1 MDKGKRRVVID
12 PGHGGKDPGAVGLG
26 LQEKEVVLHLAQHVR
41 RALGGYEVDVLL
53 TREADEWVSLD
64 ERARRANEAD
74 ADLFVSLHC
83 NAGGGQGFESYVH
96 PAAPERTRAIR
107 EVLHRR
113 VMAFLAS
120 YGIRDR
126 GQKEA
131 NFAVLRKTKMPAVL
145 LENLFLDHPRENALL
160 REEAFRKD
168 LAQAIAAGIAQAL
181 GLARREAQPPGTG
194 QNPSPAPPSSPAGPA
209 EEVAEWAREAVAWVK
224 AKGWMQDYPDGTFRP
239 KQPVTREELAVVLYR
254 ILGGARDDQ

>member
-41 RALGGYEVDVLL
+41 RELGAYEVDVLL
-53 TREADEWVSLD
+53 TREADERVSLE
-64 ERARRANEAD
+64 ERVRMANRVN

-96 PAAPERTRAIR
+96 PAAPERTRVIR
-107 EVLHRR
+107 DVLHFR
-113 VMAFLAS
+113 VMAFLAP

-126 GQKEA
+126 GRKEA
-131 NFAVLRKTKMPAVL
+131 NFFVLRETKMPAVL
-145 LENLFLDHPRENALL
+145 LETLFLDHPREHALL
-160 REEAFRKD
+160 RDEAFRKE
-168 LAQAIAAGIAQAL
+168 LAQAIAAGIAQAMAL
-181 GLARREAQPPGTG
+181 SRRELQPPGTG
-194 QNPSPAPPSSPAGPA
+194 HTLPPEAPPSFSQPT
-209 EEVAEWAREAVAWVK
+209 EDVAEWAREAVEWVK
-224 AKGWMQDYPDGTFRP
+224 AKGWMTGFPDGTFRP

-254 ILGGARDDQ
+254 ILGRARDDQ

>member
-53 TREADEWVSLD
+53 TRETDEWVSLD

-181 GLARREAQPPGTG
+181 GWRAAKPNRRVQGKTRRRRHLPRRRSPRRGRGMGARSRRVGEG
-194 QNPSPAPPSSPAGPA
+194 QR
-209 EEVAEWAREAVAWVK
+209 V
-224 AKGWMQDYPDGTFRP
+224 DDG
-239 KQPVTREELAVVLYR
+239 VTRWDVSPQTTGDARGVGRRAVSHPW
-254 ILGGARDDQ
+254 GSAG